1 MLSPVLEENS
11 WWTSVC
17 PCAISAVAGM
27 HGQQLWSFCL
37 AYCQC
42 ISAPARSDVASAL
55 SPYLVVQNTDSVN
68 CVCLTCTFSQKLQN
82 YLKIYLQTL
91 NRFISFVC
99 LFFFSRKIPVLPP
112 SSPPAPPLSPYHS
125 SHPLLRMGKAS
136 PAK

>member
-17 PCAISAVAGM
+17 LCAVSAVAGM

-42 ISAPARSDVASAL
+42 ISAPARSDAASAL
-55 SPYLVVQNTDSVN
+55 SPYLIVQNTDSVN

-82 YLKIYLQTL
+82 YLKIYLQRLLTVL
-91 NRFISFVC
+91 FHLFIY
-99 LFFFSRKIPVLPP
+99 FFNGKIPVLPP
-112 SSPPAPPLSPYHS
+112 SSPPTPSLSPHHS
-125 SHPLLRMGKAS
+125 PHPLLRMGKAS